1 MRGRRIGIDILSDDD
16 GDDPILS
23 VVNIVDVFLVVIA
36 VLLIAVMEN
45 PLNPFATQDVVVL
58 RNPGEPDMS
67 MPRKA
72 LKTLGGENTQQQVAG
87 LKEIIRTSNLL
98 SEKTQNRQSYV
109 LLNQPTEI
117 DHEFPLYVR
126 LGLGEYTHPV
136 TLYFDLAQYLHD
148 KDLNQVK
155 YRFFTQDEW
164 KAHFRKIRDNLLDG
178 NIPLTMTKP
187 EKRVDYDFDFDI

>member
-1 MRGRRIGIDILSDDD
+1 MDYDKVFRQHLPDSLYLNHYELADAYGGSPDDWRRYLNENQQFIALE
-16 GDDPILS
+16 LA
-23 VVNIVDVFLVVIA
+23 VISEA
-36 VLLIAVMEN
+36 QA
-45 PLNPFATQDVVVL
+45 
-58 RNPGEPDMS
+58 
-67 MPRKA
+67 RKA